1 MVNSPRAIITGTSS
15 FVGAHLARAFAD
27 AGYAVTATHSRP
39 RSAYDGIHAERLA
52 FVAERAGLEVLD
64 VTDGEAVAD
73 LAHRARPALWVHHAG
88 HATDYASP
96 DYDAYAGAAINVQPL
111 DAIFTAAAETR
122 GGVIVTGSSAE
133 YASSDVGNCENDA
146 GRPETPYGASKL
158 AETER
163 ARVLSQITGV
173 PVRVGRLY
181 IPFGRLDHPAKLL
194 AQVMTGLGTGT
205 PIDLSPCTQRRDFIG
220 VGDVCRAWLAL
231 ADDLAGGGV
240 DVFNICSGSATELR
254 TLLETLADT
263 LGADSGLLRFGVRP
277 MRPGEPAISFGDNA
291 KARRRLNWTPR
302 SLAQAVREDLL
313 EQTHA
318 ATTSIV

>member
-1 MVNSPRAIITGTSS
+1 MTQTVIVTGTSS

-39 RSAYDGIHAERLA
+39 RGAYDGIRAERLA
-52 FVAERAGLEVLD
+52 FAAERAALEVLD
-64 VTDGEAVAD
+64 VTDGAAVAD
-73 LAHRARPALWVHHAG
+73 LARRARPALWVHHAG
-88 HATDYASP
+88 HAADYASP
-96 DYDAYAGAAINVQPL
+96 DYDASAGGAINVRPL
-111 DAIFTAAAETR
+111 DAIFTAAAEAG

-133 YASSDVGNCENDA
+133 YASSDVANREDDA
-146 GRPETPYGASKL
+146 GRPETPYGVSKL

-163 ARVLSQITGV
+163 ARTLSQITGV

-194 AQVMTGLGTGT
+194 AQVMTGLRAGT

-231 ADDLAGGGV
+231 ADDLAGGGFE
-240 DVFNICSGSATELR
+240 VFNICSGNATELR
-254 TLLETLADT
+254 TLLETLAQM
-263 LGADSGLLRFGVRP
+263 LGADTGLLRFGARP

-291 KARRRLNWTPR
+291 KARRRLNWMPR

-313 EQTHA
+313 EQTQA
-318 ATTSIV
+318 ATAGPA